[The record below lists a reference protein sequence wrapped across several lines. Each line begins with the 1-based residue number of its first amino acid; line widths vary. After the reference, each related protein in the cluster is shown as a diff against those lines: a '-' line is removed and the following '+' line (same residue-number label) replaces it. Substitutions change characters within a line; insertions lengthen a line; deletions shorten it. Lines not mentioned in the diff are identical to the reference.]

1 MIRDRW
7 AAAPRATRVLVGL
20 FVLHVVVKLALFVPV
35 ASVGLTGDQVAY
47 ADAARAL
54 SNLVRDLA
62 GFGPVH
68 LTELRENVVG
78 GGWFMPGSSVLLTP
92 LFLVVP
98 HASVVAIH
106 GYLAVVSTLLLGVT
120 VLSVRRTL
128 GDLYASVLI
137 VLPGLIPMWLMFSM
151 AAWGDLVAG
160 LLCVLLLMRV
170 ITMTRT
176 LRAGEAP
183 SFGDG
188 LRFGLLAIVLVYA
201 RSSTV
206 LIVVATGVVL
216 ALGSV
221 LLLHGRD
228 RLRGLAALAV
238 AGAAF
243 GAVLAPWSVL
253 ASTTLDARVIT
264 TTTVPL
270 VTANTFGDR
279 DRVCFGP
286 CDPIVNLGQP
296 TGSIWFPP
304 MQYAR
309 EVARATGR
317 SEVEVQQ
324 QMSAYARSDETV
336 HSYAHDVLGN
346 AGRYF
351 RAPASYSR
359 FLMPADS
366 RHGVVHTLVVIL
378 TGALGGLVLLGGV
391 LAMLA
396 VFRRSVETQVVSL
409 LVTLSLGALLTQPFV
424 HLCSARYWT
433 TAAPVAAL
441 GLALLLQTADAR
453 RALPF
458 FTAAPATLG
467 RAAPGLVPDLTL
479 RKWLVVAQFVL
490 AVGAVL
496 VTAAVLVLGRT

>member
-1 MIRDRW
+1 MIGTW
-7 AAAPRATRVLVGL
+7 WSTAPRGTRVLVGL
-20 FVLHVVVKLALFVPV
+20 FALHVVVKAALFTQV
-35 ASVGLTGDQVAY
+35 AHVGLTGDQVAY

-54 SNLVRDLA
+54 SNLVRDLV
-62 GFGPVH
+62 GLGPLHVA
-68 LTELRENVVG
+68 ELKDNVVG
-78 GGWFMPGSSVLLTP
+78 GGWFMPGSSVLMTP
-92 LFLVVP
+92 LFLVDP
-98 HASVVAIH
+98 HASIVAIRL
-106 GYLAVVSTLLLGVT
+106 YLALTSTLLLLVT

-128 GDLYASVLI
+128 GDLYAGVLI
-137 VLPGLIPMWLMFSM
+137 VLPGLIPMWLLFSA

-160 LLCVLLLMRV
+160 LLATILLMRV
-170 ITMTRT
+170 IEMVRG
-176 LRAGEAP
+176 LRAGTPP
-183 SFGDG
+183 SLGAG
-188 LRFGLLAIVLVYA
+188 VRYGLLAIVLVYA

-206 LIVVATGVVL
+206 LIVIATGVVL

-221 LLLHGRD
+221 LLLRGRD
-228 RLRGLAALAV
+228 RWRAAGALALAA
-238 AGAAF
+238 AAF
-243 GAVLAPWSVL
+243 GAVLAPWSVF

-324 QMSAYARSDETV
+324 QMSAYARTDETV
-336 HSYAHDVLGN
+336 YSYAEDVLGN

-359 FLMPADS
+359 FLMPSDS
-366 RHGVVHTLVVIL
+366 RHGVVHTLVVLL
-378 TGALGGLVLLGGV
+378 TDALGGLVLLGGV

-396 VFRRSVETQVVSL
+396 VVRRTVETQVVSL

-441 GLALLLQTADAR
+441 GVALLIQMADAR
-453 RALPF
+453 RALPR
-458 FTAAPATLG
+458 FTAAPATMG
-467 RAAPGLVPDLTL
+467 TPAPGHVPDLTI

-490 AVGAVL
+490 AAGAVL
-496 VTAAVLVLGRT
+496 VTAAVVVLGRT